1 MKTFIKPSG
10 IEVQVNQNSEAYAI
24 SLGWVEKK
32 ATDPVT
38 DQVTDQV
45 KEFKQRGRPRK
56 EV

>member
-10 IEVQVNQNSEAYAI
+10 IEVNVNQNSEAYAI

-32 ATDPVT
+32 VIE
-38 DQVTDQV
+38 QVTEQAQEV
-45 KEFKQRGRPRK
+45 KEFKPRGRPRK